1 MTCGCQFIGPDQS
14 PDRGPLQ
21 FCGKLPLW
29 PGRNYCEEH
38 VWRVYQKGSA
48 MGMGRKNKAIE
59 KELEDLK
66 RLQEI
71 DEMENYDG

>member
-1 MTCGCQFIGPDQS
+1 
-14 PDRGPLQ
+14 
-21 FCGKLPLW
+21 
-29 PGRNYCEEH
+29 
-38 VWRVYQKGSA
+38 
-48 MGMGRKNKAIE
+48 MGMSRKNRAIE